1 MIWYVGLI
9 VQYHSHMNF
18 IFQFCKNITKADRQ
32 YLLNE
37 FLYSEAYQM
46 NMIHKPSCNE
56 ETEKGKYN
64 ETTKMENG
72 SAPFNR
78 VKV

>member
-1 MIWYVGLI
+1 
-9 VQYHSHMNF
+9 
-18 IFQFCKNITKADRQ
+18 
-32 YLLNE
+32 
-37 FLYSEAYQM
+37 M